1 MYILQVE
8 IIIIMPDL
16 DELIAKSFINQEHEE
31 TKAQQTEERIR
42 KIHNIDPENHIPKRT
57 WR

>member
-31 TKAQQTEERIR
+31 TKAQQAEERIR
-42 KIHNIDPENHIPKRT
+42 KIHNIDLENHIPKRT